1 MKKMHN
7 HIRFTVAS
15 FATHHLQYR
24 SALDCTH
31 AMSTSLEVKQLY
43 LMQKLYI
50 VKENV
55 MVIVSANC

>member
-1 MKKMHN
+1 
-7 HIRFTVAS
+7 
-15 FATHHLQYR
+15 
-24 SALDCTH
+24 
-31 AMSTSLEVKQLY
+31 MSTSLEVKQLY